1 MYKRTLLSTALALA
15 LTSFV
20 SAASA
25 EDLTNPLS
33 VTDENSTVTYESVKI
48 DTGSAT
54 TGINVLKKTEGAN
67 TGLTLTAKTIDVK
80 FKGLGIASQ
89 TNTDS
94 HIPLGVAGPS
104 VTIGSR
110 DTTESITVSGSTG
123 VRALRGNVTL
133 NAKTVSVTGNW
144 GLHVQGN
151 DEGKTHPET
160 LPELIVNADKTT
172 VNAEKGLG
180 LIAWSGGRMKISG
193 DLELKAMNAI
203 DTRGN
208 SEVVINE
215 DGKGEVQ
222 ITGDVGFE
230 TPGPGDGKSGSLLD
244 STVKINLV
252 GENSFWT
259 GNIYTDAPSTLTEEQ
274 RAERGKVTGFTL
286 KLADGAQWNVTDTMP
301 ASGTAVANTHS
312 QFERQNLNKL
322 NFSGGVINLTASSD
336 QKLEIENV
344 EGKGGTVNVKAE
356 KADAGLKS
364 AKLNFENVT
373 GDAPKITEKYSG
385 ITADDLSS
393 DKAADLD
400 TLRAVTV
407 ANSTK
412 GVELTQVVPEGEV
425 VGELTRTTTA
435 DGTVGDIVDS
445 TVKPDDGTAGG
456 EVVEKPNTRQEAFRE
471 MAAMGALAWRHET
484 NDLTKRMGELR
495 DSPEGIGTWARLYGS
510 SMDYGDQNLTTRS
523 NSIQVGADADAG
535 KGWKVGA
542 AFSYTDSEMTY
553 DAGSGD
559 GDTYALAVYGTWFGE
574 NGQFVDLIGKYS
586 RMSNDFS
593 LNGFDGSYDNNALSL
608 SAEFGWRFPLAK
620 QGFIEPQAELT
631 YGRIFGDDF
640 NSAKGTRIEQDDFD
654 SLIGRIGVRA
664 GWKFAEDRGVVY
676 ARVSGLYDFL
686 GDYDYTA
693 KTSSVSRSYTEELG
707 GGWVEYAVGGNFRF
721 TDRSYG
727 YVDVE
732 RTSGGEVDEDWRW
745 NVGFRYV
752 W

>member
-1 MYKRTLLSTALALA
+1 MYKRTLLSVALTLAFFSSNAALA
-15 LTSFV
+15 
-20 SAASA
+20 
-25 EDLTNPLS
+25 
-33 VTDENSTVTYESVKI
+33 
-48 DTGSAT
+48 
-54 TGINVLKKTEGAN
+54 
-67 TGLTLTAKTIDVK
+67 
-80 FKGLGIASQ
+80 
-89 TNTDS
+89 
-94 HIPLGVAGPS
+94 
-104 VTIGSR
+104 
-110 DTTESITVSGSTG
+110 
-123 VRALRGNVTL
+123 
-133 NAKTVSVTGNW
+133 AKTVSMHTGGDLIESEDITFENGTFKDARGDEHRASIRLNGTQGRVIVKNGNIESAAEISVRAENNATLTLGSNETKVINLTVEDNGYGLQSITQSDVTVYGDELTITAGKEGT
-144 GLHVQGN
+144 GLLAQN
-151 DEGKTHPET
+151 NTALKEAPEDRAT
-160 LPELIVNADKTT
+160 VT
-172 VNAEKGLG
+172 VNAKKTTIKADYGI
-180 LIAWSGGRMKISG
+180 IAWSNGK
-193 DLELKAMNAI
+193 
-203 DTRGN
+203 
-208 SEVVINE
+208 VVINSDLTVNARNVIDARGYSDVDINP
-215 DGKGEVQ
+215 DGSHTVVLK
-222 ITGDVGFE
+222 GDVLFE
-230 TPGPGDGKSGSLLD
+230 SPKTDSGTFMD
-244 STVKINLV
+244 ANVNINLV
-252 GENSFWT
+252 GENSSWE
-259 GNIYTDAPSTLTEEQ
+259 GNVYRDAFEDATEEEK
-274 RAERGKVTGFTL
+274 AVKNFHLTL
-286 KLADGAQWNVTDTMP
+286 KDGATWNVDNV
-301 ASGTAVANTHS
+301 AHFSGNSGETALLPVNRLT
-312 QFERQNLNKL
+312 LN
-322 NFSGGVINLTASSD
+322 GGVINATKSVD
-336 QKLEIENV
+336 QKVTIETLD
-344 EGKGGTVNVKAE
+344 GKGGTLNVAAGK
-356 KADAGLKS
+356 DAQGNLTS
-364 AKLNFENVT
+364 AKVHVNQIAEGST
-373 GDAPKITEKYSG
+373 PKIKETYSG
-385 ITADDLSS
+385 ITADDLSA
-393 DKAADLD
+393 DKAADFD
-400 TLRAVTV
+400 KLRSLTV
-407 ANSTK
+407 GAADSTTAK
-412 GVELTQVVPEGEV
+412 GVEVTQQVVKEGEV

-586 RMSNDFS
+586 RLSNDFS

-752 W
+752 C